1 MLKLLIKLS
10 KMIPTNSITLYKKV
24 DINYILNF
32 SGDIAK
38 AIQDPIVVLFFV
50 LLIIILGLGLKNMLA
65 LSYIKRY
72 IKKRGEK

>member
-1 MLKLLIKLS
+1 
-10 KMIPTNSITLYKKV
+10 MIFSETFPTNNINFYRKV
-24 DINYILNF
+24 DVHYIVNF

-38 AIQDPIVVLFFV
+38 AIQEPMAILFLGLLVV
-50 LLIIILGLGLKNMLA
+50 ILGVGLKNMLA